1 MPSGAP
7 IAGRTPRSRAA
18 NVYLVR
24 HATPDLSRTELVYHL
39 PPGPPLTGL
48 GEAQAAELGRFL
60 RRRGVRG
67 IWSSPLERA
76 RRTADLAALVCGA
89 EVVIDA
95 RLIEMQPGET
105 HADVHARAEPAWDVV
120 LEASA
125 HGPQALVAHGGVIT
139 ALLLALGV
147 ASETL
152 ADLGRRFDSGNPVP
166 PAGAW
171 VVRVPG
177 ATGLPSARLVFIPNL
192 RPPEPW
198 PQTPTP
204 VSAPASS

>member
-1 MPSGAP
+1 MPSP
-7 IAGRTPRSRAA
+7 VPVAGRTPGSRVAT
-18 NVYLVR
+18 VYLVR

-39 PPGPPLTGL
+39 PPGPPLTRL
-48 GEAQAAELGRFL
+48 GEEQAAELGRFL
-60 RRRGVRG
+60 CRRGVRG

-76 RRTADLAALVCGA
+76 RRTADLAALACEA
-89 EVVIDA
+89 EVLTDA

-105 HADVHARAEPAWDVV
+105 HDDVHARAGPAWDVV
-120 LEASA
+120 LGASA

-147 ASETL
+147 APETL
-152 ADLGRRFDSGNPVP
+152 AVLGRRFDSGNPVP

-177 ATGLPSARLVFIPNL
+177 STGLPTARLAFIPTV
-192 RPPEPW
+192 RPPDPW
-198 PQTPTP
+198 PEAP
-204 VSAPASS
+204 VATAESS